1 MTELSP
7 LDSFPVLP
15 ELSELWQQTLDWQ
28 PDEAQQGQ
36 FQRVYEQILEGN
48 RSLNLTRITEPQEF
62 WEKHLWDS
70 LVGVKRWLGDDSP
83 NPFKV
88 LDIGTGGG
96 FPGVPV
102 AIAFP
107 HWSVTLLDSTQKK
120 MVFLEGMLAALGIA
134 NAGTVV
140 GRAEQLKR
148 DAAHREQY
156 DVALI
161 RAVATTLNC
170 AKYCLP
176 LLKVGGVAVL
186 YRGQWAEAE
195 AIALES
201 AAKKLGGEVEGVEA
215 IATPLTGGVRH
226 CVFLRKVAG
235 IPQNLPLRR
244 NV

>member
-1 MTELSP
+1 MTELPPS
-7 LDSFPVLP
+7 DSFPVLP
-15 ELSELWQQTLDWQ
+15 ELFELWQQTLNWQ
-28 PDEAQQGQ
+28 PSPEQQQ
-36 FQRVYEQILEGN
+36 EFQQIYEQILEGN
-48 RSLNLTRITEPQEF
+48 RSLNLTRITEPQDF

-70 LVGVKRWLGDDSP
+70 LVGVKRWLGDSP
-83 NPFKV
+83 DALKV

-120 MVFLEGMLAALGIA
+120 MIFLEEILSKLGMT
-134 NAGTVV
+134 NTDTVV

-148 DAAHREQY
+148 NTAHREQY

-201 AAKKLGGEVEGVEA
+201 AAKKLGGEVEAVEA
-215 IATPLTGGVRH
+215 IVTPLTGGVRH

-235 IPQNLPLRR
+235 IPQNLPVRR